1 MVVER
6 ERWSEARF
14 MFDQNFPP
22 RSGYP
27 NIQVEVHV
35 YIFTRREDRLRH
47 HSFISVSNSLCMV
60 RKDRDYGILHQD
72 KQGHSWPL
80 ETILL
85 CEECERQ
92 LVRILTVRPPA
103 VKCKCSLLNEFEQG
117 QHGTEILMG
126 NAVTRV

>member
-6 ERWSEARF
+6 ERWSEVRF

-27 NIQVEVHV
+27 NIQVKVHV
-35 YIFTRREDRLRH
+35 YIFTRRQDRLRSSISVRH
-47 HSFISVSNSLCMV
+47 HSFISISNSLCMV
-60 RKDRDYGILHQD
+60 RKNRDYGILHQD

-80 ETILL
+80 ETALL

-92 LVRILTVRPPA
+92 L
-103 VKCKCSLLNEFEQG
+103 K
-117 QHGTEILMG
+117 
-126 NAVTRV
+126 